1 MPQDSPRSGAD
12 INAKEQQIL
21 EDPRIRF
28 AAEQAQL
35 AWVRTALSL
44 MGFGFVVDRF
54 GLFLRALEAEGKG
67 TLPTHTT
74 SISFWIGI
82 TFILI
87 GVVINIVSA
96 IEHYFVVDRINKGE
110 PPIVR
115 KWPLGTLVSI
125 ILAVIGA
132 GMTTYLIIIGH

>member
-67 TLPTHTT
+67 TLPSHTT

>member
-1 MPQDSPRSGAD
+1 MSQDSLRSGAEV
-12 INAKEQQIL
+12 NSKEHQIP

-67 TLPTHTT
+67 TLPSHTT
-74 SISFWIGI
+74 SVSFWIGI
-82 TFILI
+82 TFIIL
-87 GVVINIVSA
+87 GVVINVVSA
-96 IEHYFVVDRINKGE
+96 VEHFFVVERINKGE

-115 KWPLGTLVSI
+115 KWPMGTAVSI
-125 ILAVIGA
+125 LLAVIGA
-132 GMTTYLIIIGH
+132 GMTTYLIIIGR

>member
-1 MPQDSPRSGAD
+1 MTQDFPNSPDAPAR
-12 INAKEQQIL
+12 ERPL
-21 EDPRIRF
+21 PEDPRIRF

-67 TLPTHTT
+67 TLPSHTT

-82 TFILI
+82 TFIVL
-87 GVVINIVSA
+87 GVVINVVSA
-96 IEHYFVVDRINKGE
+96 IEHSFVVDRINKGE

-115 KWPLGTLVSI
+115 KWPLGAVVSI
-125 ILAVIGA
+125 LLAVIGT
-132 GMTTYLIIIGH
+132 GMTVYLIIIGH